1 MYWWL
6 ISEFLP
12 TTHKQTKGKIMA
24 TTVIT
29 GRDISLSFTG
39 GTDIEA
45 QATSAVLTKTN
56 VRETYQT
63 LDGEAYKT
71 TNIEGTFALSMLADW
86 GKASSVCEALW
97 TAAETAPDTDIT
109 VTLTAATG
117 AQFVFPIMPEFPT
130 AGGSGTDAQTVDFTF
145 KVSKGEVTETFS

>member
-1 MYWWL
+1 
-6 ISEFLP
+6 
-12 TTHKQTKGKIMA
+12 MA

-56 VRETYQT
+56 LRETYQT

-71 TNIEGTFALSMLADW
+71 TNVEASFALSMLADW
-86 GKASSVCEALW
+86 GKTGSVCEALW
-97 TAAETAPDTDIT
+97 TAAEAPDTTIS

-117 AQFVFPIMPEFPT
+117 AVFVFPILPEFPT
-130 AGGSGTDAQTVDFTF
+130 AGGAGTDAQTVDFTF
-145 KVSKGEVTETFS
+145 KVANGAVSETFS

>member
-1 MYWWL
+1 
-6 ISEFLP
+6 
-12 TTHKQTKGKIMA
+12 MA

-45 QATSAVLTKTN
+45 QALSAVLTKTN
-56 VRETYQT
+56 LREVFQT

-71 TNIEGTFALSMLADW
+71 TNTEGTFALSMLADW
-86 GKASSVCEALW
+86 GKTGSVCEALW
-97 TAAETAPDTDIT
+97 TAAEAPDTTIS

-117 AQFVFPIMPEFPT
+117 AQFVFPILPEFPT
-130 AGGSGTDAQTVDFTF
+130 AGGAGTDAQTVDFTF
-145 KVSKGEVTETFS
+145 KIANGAVTETFS

>member
-1 MYWWL
+1 
-6 ISEFLP
+6 
-12 TTHKQTKGKIMA
+12 MA

-45 QATSAVLTKTN
+45 QALSAVLTKTN
-56 VRETYQT
+56 LRETYQT

-71 TNIEGTFALSMLADW
+71 TNVEATFALSMLADW

-97 TAAETAPDTDIT
+97 AAAEAPDTTIS

-117 AQFVFPIMPEFPT
+117 AQFVFPILPEFPT
-130 AGGSGTDAQTVDFTF
+130 AGGAGTDAQTVDFTF
-145 KVSKGEVTETFS
+145 KVANGTVTETFS

>member
-1 MYWWL
+1 
-6 ISEFLP
+6 
-12 TTHKQTKGKIMA
+12 MA

-56 VRETYQT
+56 LRETFQT

-71 TNIEGTFALSMLADW
+71 TNVEASFALSMLADW
-86 GKASSVCEALW
+86 GKTGSVCEALW
-97 TAAETAPDTDIT
+97 SAAETPDTTIS

-117 AQFVFPIMPEFPT
+117 AVFVFPILPEFPT
-130 AGGSGTDAQTVDFTF
+130 AGGAGTDAQTVDFTF
-145 KVSKGEVTETFS
+145 KVANGSVSETFS

>member
-1 MYWWL
+1 
-6 ISEFLP
+6 
-12 TTHKQTKGKIMA
+12 MA

-56 VRETYQT
+56 LRETFQT

-71 TNIEGTFALSMLADW
+71 TNVEASFALSMLADW
-86 GKASSVCEALW
+86 GKTGSVCEALW
-97 TAAETAPDTDIT
+97 TAAETPDTTIS
-109 VTLTAATG
+109 VTMTAATG
-117 AQFVFPIMPEFPT
+117 AQFVFPILPEFPT
-130 AGGSGTDAQTVDFTF
+130 AGGAGTDAQTVDFTF
-145 KVSKGEVTETFS
+145 KVANGTVTETFS

>member
-1 MYWWL
+1 
-6 ISEFLP
+6 
-12 TTHKQTKGKIMA
+12 MA

-45 QATSAVLTKTN
+45 QATNAVLTKVN
-56 VRETYQT
+56 ERQTYQT

-71 TNIEGTFALSMLADW
+71 TNISGTFQLDMLADW

-97 TAAETAPDTDIT
+97 TAAESAPDTDISI
-109 VTLTAATG
+109 TLTTATG
-117 AQFVFPIMPEFPT
+117 AQFVFPVMPEFPT
-130 AGGSGTDAQTVDFTF
+130 AGGAGSDAQTVSFTF
-145 KVSKGEVTETFS
+145 KVSKGAVVETFS

>member
-1 MYWWL
+1 
-6 ISEFLP
+6 
-12 TTHKQTKGKIMA
+12 MA

-45 QATSAVLTKTN
+45 QATNAVLTKVN
-56 VRETYQT
+56 ERQTYQT

-71 TNIEGTFALSMLADW
+71 TNISGTFQLDMLADW

-97 TAAETAPDTDIT
+97 TAAESAPDTDISI
-109 VTLTAATG
+109 TLTTATG
-117 AQFVFPIMPEFPT
+117 AQFVFPVMPEFPT
-130 AGGSGTDAQTVDFTF
+130 AGGAGMDAQTVSFTF
-145 KVSKGEVTETFS
+145 KVSKGAVVETFS

>member
-1 MYWWL
+1 
-6 ISEFLP
+6 
-12 TTHKQTKGKIMA
+12 MA
-24 TTVIT
+24 TVVIT
-29 GRDISLSFTG
+29 GRDISLSFSG

-86 GKASSVCEALW
+86 GKANSVCEALW
-97 TAAETAPDTDIT
+97 TAAESAPDTDIT
-109 VTLTAATG
+109 VSLTAATG
-117 AQFVFPIMPEFPT
+117 AVFSFPIMPEFPT
-130 AGGSGTDAQTVDFTF
+130 AGGAGTDAQTVDFTF
-145 KVSKGEVTETFS
+145 KVSKGSVTETFS

>member
-1 MYWWL
+1 
-6 ISEFLP
+6 
-12 TTHKQTKGKIMA
+12 MA
-24 TTVIT
+24 TVVIT
-29 GRDISLSFTG
+29 GRDISLSFSG

-71 TNIEGTFALSMLADW
+71 VNVEAEFALSMLADW
-86 GKASSVCEALW
+86 GKANSVCEALW
-97 TAAETAPDTDIT
+97 TAAETAPDTDINI
-109 VTLTAATG
+109 TLTAATG
-117 AQFVFPIMPEFPT
+117 AVFIFPIKPEFPT

-145 KVSKGEVTETFS
+145 KVSKGDVGETFS